1 MKKSFLIISIILF
14 FATSITYAKTIRILM
29 ETVPDTR
36 YLQELLPE
44 FEKQTGIKVEI
55 EAIGYSDMHTK
66 LVPQL
71 ISSQGSYD
79 LIVVDFY
86 WVGEFTKAKWLMP
99 LDDFVKRDNIDVNR
113 YVPALMNLV
122 GQVDGTIYMLPFYN
136 YSMALV
142 YRKDMINDPKEIA
155 EHLMLIDLGRNDIGR
170 VAWYVP

>member
-86 WVGEFTKAKWLMP
+86 WVGEFT
-99 LDDFVKRDNIDVNR
+99 
-113 YVPALMNLV
+113 
-122 GQVDGTIYMLPFYN
+122 
-136 YSMALV
+136 
-142 YRKDMINDPKEIA
+142 
-155 EHLMLIDLGRNDIGR
+155 
-170 VAWYVP
+170 